1 MCTEPSSTPSRA
13 RRTFG
18 FVGRLLGACSLV
30 ASVACSPAAEPRGD
44 DITIGLLLP
53 FTGNASAT
61 AANLERAAIFAVD
74 QVNAGGGVRG
84 KELRL
89 VARDTHSEIA
99 RSRRAVQ
106 ELVAEGAVVL
116 LGPENPEIATEI
128 APMLDA
134 HDVMFLSPLIGAS
147 TEPND
152 DECPTPWFRLAP
164 SARSLGEALAKRMI
178 SADMEEVSVV
188 VAAGDYNEALASAL
202 TKRFVELGGEVSI
215 VLEVDPAA
223 QSYAEEVGQ
232 VLRAD
237 ADGIGADDGIVL
249 ATSPRAGALFVNEFT
264 ALSGQKP
271 HWFLSPLLKTE
282 LLVQNVAPS
291 ALEGAEGV
299 APGVDDPFDDFPA
312 AFSER
317 WLGDRPLEGAY
328 YYYDAVAL
336 SAIALEKAESDPGEM
351 PTYAELE
358 AALVDAA
365 RPPGES
371 AGWNELDV
379 ALRRLRDDGADVY
392 YSGLTGP
399 LLLNECGFRRTGVT
413 SNFRVE
419 NGQIVDED

>member
-1 MCTEPSSTPSRA
+1 MCTESSSTPSRA

-18 FVGRLLGACSLV
+18 FVGRLLGACSLA

-84 KELRL
+84 KKLRL
-89 VARDTHSEIA
+89 VARDTHSEVG
-99 RSRRAVQ
+99 RSLRGVQ
-106 ELVAEGAVVL
+106 ELIAEGAVVL

-128 APMLDA
+128 APILDA
-134 HDVMFLSPLIGAS
+134 HDVLFLSPLIGAS
-147 TEPND
+147 AEPK

-164 SARSLGEALAKRMI
+164 SARSLGEALAKRMDL
-178 SADMEEVSVV
+178 ANMEEVSVV
-188 VAAGDYNEALASAL
+188 VAAGEYNEALAAAL
-202 TKRFVELGGEVSI
+202 TRRFVELGGEVSI
-215 VLEVDPAA
+215 VLQVDPAG

-232 VLRAD
+232 VIRAD

-249 ATSPRAGALFVNEFT
+249 ATSPRAGALFVNEFD
-264 ALSGQKP
+264 ALSGRKP

-291 ALEGAEGV
+291 ALEGAQGV
-299 APGVDDPFDDFPA
+299 APGVDDPFEDFPA
-312 AFSER
+312 AFSDR

-336 SAIALEKAESDPGEM
+336 TAIALEKAESDPGEM

-365 RPPGES
+365 KPPGES
-371 AGWNELDV
+371 AGWNELEL
-379 ALRRLRDDGADVY
+379 ALRRLRDGADVY

-399 LLLNECGFRRTGVT
+399 LLLDACGSRRSGVT
-413 SNFRVE
+413 SNFRVA